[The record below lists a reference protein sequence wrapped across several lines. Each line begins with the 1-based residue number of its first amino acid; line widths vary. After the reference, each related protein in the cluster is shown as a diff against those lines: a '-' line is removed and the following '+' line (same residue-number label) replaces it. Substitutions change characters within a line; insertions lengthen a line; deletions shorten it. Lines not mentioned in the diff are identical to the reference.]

1 MDKKNEKR
9 KIQVDLDVYISRRSR
24 QFKGLEDIFS
34 LFFFLIYKQPKGK
47 GLKSW
52 MYPRNPVVN
61 AVEKRLN
68 F

>member
-9 KIQVDLDVYISRRSR
+9 KIQVDFDISRRSR

-34 LFFFLIYKQPKGK
+34 LFFLICKQPKGK